1 LAGRNI
7 ISIKQI
13 EKMKFNSIQPVDGRR
28 LKSTYCRL
36 SVRDRKS
43 CHDGNSFFTENLE
56 HHRSPSIKGNSNNT
70 ISYLGCNGTNPRQID
85 NLSIDSLHQLPA
97 AEMYEDE
104 LQNQSADFTFEDEML
119 PENTETCHYD
129 LTSQNDYLTSYPTI
143 RTGRRYRSSI
153 HRGAWYLLPGLKST
167 SCLTIVLL
175 VFLETVLLSTV
186 SNCAKTFYMHWN
198 TTNSM

>member
-1 LAGRNI
+1 
-7 ISIKQI
+7 
-13 EKMKFNSIQPVDGRR
+13 MKFNSTQQVDGRR

-36 SVRDRKS
+36 SIRDRKS
-43 CHDGNSFFTENLE
+43 GHDGNLFFTENLK
-56 HHRSPSIKGNSNNT
+56 HRSPSIKGNFNNT

-85 NLSIDSLHQLPA
+85 NLSIDSLHQLTA
-97 AEMYEDE
+97 TNMHENK
-104 LQNQSADFTFEDEML
+104 LQNQMASSTSNGMS
-119 PENTETCHYD
+119 PENVENCHYD
-129 LTSQNDYLTSYPTI
+129 LPTQNDDYLTNYSTI
-143 RTGRRYRSSI
+143 RTGRRYRSTI